1 MNFSI
6 TYFIILYISPLIV
19 KLSTKNS
26 TLICVI
32 IFVTNILNRRCTK
45 MVKKY
50 NKLVRDNVLSIIE
63 KENKKYSY
71 RILSDEEYLEKL
83 YAKLNE
89 EHQEFNENNSIEEL
103 ADMQEVIDAIVKA
116 KGLTNKQFEEI
127 KNTKAEKNGKFE
139 KKIMLIEV
147 IENE

>member
-1 MNFSI
+1 
-6 TYFIILYISPLIV
+6 
-19 KLSTKNS
+19 
-26 TLICVI
+26 
-32 IFVTNILNRRCTK
+32 